1 MTLLFLA
8 PLLSAPAFIAD
19 AADFELMPSVSLSEE
34 YDDNIFLSKSDK
46 EDDFITRVVPEIV
59 MKYRTSFWDWNVK
72 AAADYRY
79 YAKRTQSDKIAPFLD
94 AKGKIELLKER
105 FFLDISDSYQRTS
118 LSLATDFTQVS
129 LSQDQSDRNV
139 FTASPY
145 VLLRPSSL
153 VTIKTGYTYANIW
166 YKDPEAVN
174 KTDHKGYM
182 EATYEL
188 SAKVMLTA
196 GYLYTYEDSDLD
208 TLNKH
213 DVYANSRYEY
223 AEGSSADAKIGYSW
237 LDYHGGSNISK
248 PTWNAALHHAFPL
261 LTLDLTTWQDY
272 QEDPQGS
279 LNLTTNYS
287 AGVRKELQKAK
298 IGLIGFL
305 REYDEQDTG
314 VKTKSYGATADLSYE
329 IAPKTSGKCWFTVER
344 LKDEEEDDTTRRYTL
359 KVQLDHTIY
368 KNVLLTLMYQRT
380 DSRSSEIASNEYT
393 ANRVMAALRID
404 F

>member
-1 MTLLFLA
+1 MTLFFLA
-8 PLLSAPAFIAD
+8 LSLTTTALIAD
-19 AADFELMPSVSLSEE
+19 AADFELTPSLSLSEE

-59 MKYRTSFWDWNVK
+59 MKYRTTFWDWAIK
-72 AAADYRY
+72 GAADYRY
-79 YAKRTQSDKIAPFLD
+79 YARRTQSDKIAPFLD

-105 FFLDISDSYQRTS
+105 LFLDLSDSYQRTS

-139 FTASPY
+139 FNASPY

-153 VTIKTGYTYANIW
+153 ITIKTGYTYANIW

-174 KTDHKGYM
+174 KTGHTGYV

-188 SAKVMLTA
+188 SPKVVLTA
-196 GYLYTYEDSDLD
+196 GYRYTYEDSDLN

-213 DVYANSRYEY
+213 DVYASSRYEY
-223 AEGSSADAKIGYSW
+223 AEGSFAEAKVGNSW
-237 LDYHGGSNISK
+237 LDYNGGNSFSK
-248 PTWNAALHHAFPL
+248 PTWNAALHHTFPL
-261 LTLDLTTWQDY
+261 LTLDLATSQDY
-272 QEDPQGS
+272 QEDPMGS
-279 LNLTTNYS
+279 LSLTTNYS
-287 AGVRKELQKAK
+287 VGIRKELKRAR

-314 VKTKSYGATADLSYE
+314 VKTKNYGATADLSYE
-329 IAPKTSGKCWFTVER
+329 IATKTNGKCWFTVER

-359 KVQLDHTIY
+359 KLQLEHAIY

-380 DSRSSEIASNEYT
+380 DSRSSEIEANEYT
-393 ANRVMAALRID
+393 ANRVMAGLRID